1 MAILAID
8 QGTSGTKAILLDD
21 DFQVI
26 AKGYAPVATEH
37 NQSGA
42 AQTTADAIWQ
52 SVIDSVN
59 QVLSTTTE
67 KISAVGLANQGESI
81 LAWDKKTGD
90 ALSPVIIW
98 QDSRSAA
105 LCQQRQE
112 HSQFVLSKTGLT
124 IDPYFVAPK
133 ITWLKQNYPQLPKD
147 AVITTTDTYLIYKLS
162 GEFVTDKA
170 TASRTLLFD
179 LATRSYQ
186 QQLADIWQIDISN
199 LPAVINNDQV
209 IGQIKSDQ
217 LPALSGVVLAAAIV
231 DQPAALFA
239 QNCFSLGQA
248 KCTFGTGAF
257 LLTNIADQIK
267 ISKNG
272 LATSLAWQI
281 KDSTSYYLDGQVF
294 TAASAIDW
302 LISNNFI
309 AAPSDIDSLP
319 DANGVIA
326 SPSFA
331 GLGAPLWRP
340 DATASIMG
348 LGLNHD
354 RSHIASA
361 MVDGIAAAVAD
372 LLSAVKSDGVEI
384 TTLRVDG
391 GLTQSSKLMQMQA
404 DLAQIPVEQYAHP
417 DATAIGVGYLAAL
430 AINPK
435 LSIKDI
441 AQRWQ
446 PAKVYL
452 PKWSADQS
460 ANYLSRWRGVQ
471 RVSLD
476 RER

>member
-1 MAILAID
+1 MAILALD
-8 QGTSGTKAILLDD
+8 QGTSATKAILLDD

-26 AKGYAPVATEH
+26 NKASAPVASEH
-37 NQSGA
+37 NQSGQA
-42 AQTTADAIWQ
+42 TTTGEAIWQ
-52 SVIDSVN
+52 SVVDSVN
-59 QVLSTTTE
+59 QVLSNTTE

-81 LAWDKKTGD
+81 LAWDKKTGQ

-98 QDSRSAA
+98 QDSRSAP
-105 LCQQRQE
+105 LCQERNE
-112 HSQFVLSKTGLT
+112 HSEFVLQKTGLT

-133 ITWLKQNYPQLPKD
+133 ITWLKQNYPHLPKD
-147 AVITTTDTYLIYKLS
+147 AVITTTDTYLIYKLT

-179 LATRSYQ
+179 LSTLSYQ

-199 LPAVINNDQV
+199 LPTVINNDQV
-209 IGQIKSDQ
+209 IGQINCQELPQ
-217 LPALSGVVLAAAIV
+217 LATAQLAAAIV

-281 KDSTSYYLDGQVF
+281 KDSTCYYLDGQVF
-294 TAASAIDW
+294 TAASAVDW
-302 LISNNFI
+302 LIANNFI
-309 AAPSDIDSLP
+309 SSPSDIDRLP

-348 LGLNHD
+348 LGLNHNK
-354 RSHIASA
+354 SHIASA
-361 MVDGIAAAVAD
+361 VIDGIAAAVAD

-391 GLTQSSKLMQMQA
+391 GLTQSTKLMQMQA

-435 LSIKDI
+435 LSINDLAKS
-441 AQRWQ
+441 WQ

-452 PKWSADQS
+452 PKWSSDLA
-460 ANYLSRWRGVQ
+460 ATYLSRWRGVQ

-476 RER
+476 RES

>member
-179 LATRSYQ
+179 LATRSFQ

-391 GLTQSSKLMQMQA
+391 GLTQSTKLMQMQA